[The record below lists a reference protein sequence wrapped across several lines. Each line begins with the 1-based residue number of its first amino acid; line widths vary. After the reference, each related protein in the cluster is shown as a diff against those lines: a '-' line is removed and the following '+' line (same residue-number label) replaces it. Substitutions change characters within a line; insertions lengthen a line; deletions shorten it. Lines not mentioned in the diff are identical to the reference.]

1 MQRAILLVLFFRSE
15 TFSFLSSVFSI
26 LSFEFKRF
34 RFSKP
39 CLFIIQDFY
48 TIVIDE
54 YPEKEEKENFPK
66 KEEIFRN
73 WIYNA
78 CVLCYTTLVC
88 ENTCDLFIGGKDCE
102 MSYLRIY
109 GEPRR

>member
-1 MQRAILLVLFFRSE
+1 
-15 TFSFLSSVFSI
+15 VFSI

-78 CVLCYTTLVC
+78 CVLCYTILVC
-88 ENTCDLFIGGKDCE
+88 EKAYDLFIGGKDCE